1 MSTKK
6 PARERLHSQAGFST
20 LLPKIVKASGLGA
33 LPCLLVICVS
43 FCCFTESGRISG
55 SKTQKAPETKRSRG
69 FKATPQGLEEPACN
83 TGNSSIPCPGGNA
96 GGNTRDTT
104 MAFDSLAELIALW
117 PSLSETDRADLLCIA
132 KSMATDTTELHAAD
146 DRPSSRL
153 TEHFSSRKP

>member
-1 MSTKK
+1 MSSN
-6 PARERLHSQAGFST
+6 L
-20 LLPKIVKASGLGA
+20 
-33 LPCLLVICVS
+33 
-43 FCCFTESGRISG
+43 
-55 SKTQKAPETKRSRG
+55 TQKVPETKRSRG

-132 KSMATDTTELHAAD
+132 KSMATDKTELHAAA